1 VQEKMRQSIGRYL
14 GDRLLPLYGVKQ
26 KELLTRA
33 LAVLGASAVITLA
46 VIYAWVRH
54 LPNSSRLSG
63 LLLRDGLAA
72 GGGFISAP
80 VREDLVGRDGVAVTD
95 LRPSG
100 TAVFG
105 EERVDVVTEGE
116 FISQGSPLRVL
127 RSEGYRLVVRAAV

>member
-1 VQEKMRQSIGRYL
+1 VL
-14 GDRLLPLYGVKQ
+14 GIVLFGAAIVLSMMGSAATMGDF
-26 KELLTRA
+26 TRA
-33 LAVLGASAVITLA
+33 LAVLGASAIITFA

-63 LLLRDGLAA
+63 LLLREGLPA

-80 VREDLVGRDGVAVTD
+80 VRADLIGLEGVALSD

-100 TAVFG
+100 TAAFG

>member
-1 VQEKMRQSIGRYL
+1 MTGTAATLS
-14 GDRLLPLYGVKQ
+14 DF
-26 KELLTRA
+26 TRA
-33 LAVLGASAVITLA
+33 LAVLGASAVITIA
-46 VIYAWVRH
+46 VIYTWVRH
-54 LPNSSRLSG
+54 LPNSTRLTG
-63 LLLRDGLAA
+63 LLLRDGLPA

-80 VREDLVGRDGVAVTD
+80 VREDLVGREGVAMTD

-100 TAVFG
+100 TALVG